1 MVVSYSLGK
10 RFSGRVC
17 FSPCIMNFYIF
28 FLYFCCLSSKN
39 SKFRICFYSLG
50 FRGFLLSDHPGRYNR
65 ERDRE
70 PYFERQGNSN
80 ADHRDF
86 KRERELHRDRGSVD
100 YDRERFE
107 KDRHPRDDRYVVL
120 EHF

>member
-1 MVVSYSLGK
+1 MYFYASPVLLFFCLSFKNNKFG
-10 RFSGRVC
+10 VC
-17 FSPCIMNFYIF
+17 FS
-28 FLYFCCLSSKN
+28 
-39 SKFRICFYSLG
+39 SLDSHESL
-50 FRGFLLSDHPGRYNR
+50 FSEHPGRYNR

-107 KDRHPRDDRYVVL
+107 KERHPRDDRYVVL
-120 EHF
+120 EHC